1 MPPTLQVTAPHRP
14 SWLAGLMLALIG
26 FAVWTLFSLWP
37 WLMSSHA
44 PFRIREAWDTDLFW
58 QVGVPVMLLAQ
69 LAGGVLSDGRISWQ
83 PFGMLCGFF
92 AGVLLVH
99 PPGGDLGM
107 LPIAVILIG
116 APAYLA
122 LLAVAAVGRTFRRY
136 FPD

>member
-37 WLMSSHA
+37 WLMNSHA

-58 QVGVPVMLLAQ
+58 QAGVPVMMLAQ
-69 LAGGVLSDGRISWQ
+69 LAGVVLSDGRISWQ